1 MKKNIFIGVVA
12 LGLSPLALA
21 AGGVPCPTPTFNP
34 GVYLGIEAGYGMTG
48 WDNVATGTT
57 GFKVKDEDGFAG
69 RAFVGYDF
77 HPNFAVEAGYTFW
90 FTKPKFNNRL
100 TGMNAGKMDS
110 YPWAID
116 LSGKIK
122 AHVIDNFGLYAK
134 LGVAY
139 IKETFDSTF
148 AMNPGVDGKTFKKS
162 SDIFNVIYGAGAFY
176 DITPNIMVDLGWTR
190 YAGHKHMDTKYFP
203 DLDLF
208 AVSLSYKFNF

>member
-21 AGGVPCPTPTFNP
+21 SGGVPCPTPVFNP

-48 WDNVATGTT
+48 WDNAGTSWN
-57 GFKVKDEDGFAG
+57 GYKVKDDDGFAG
-69 RAFVGYDF
+69 RAFIGYDF
-77 HPNFAVEAGYTFW
+77 HPNFAIEAGYTSW
-90 FTKPKFNNRL
+90 FTKTKFESRPSGTDL
-100 TGMNAGKMDS
+100 GKMDS
-110 YPWAID
+110 YPWAVD

-134 LGVAY
+134 VGVAY
-139 IKETFDSTF
+139 IKETFNSTYQN
-148 AMNPGVDGKTFKKS
+148 MGMGKKS

-190 YAGHKHMDTKYFP
+190 YDGHKHQTNEYFP